1 MARLSLDGVTKV
13 YTGGSDGTVEAVSDV
28 SLTIPDGEL
37 LVVVGP
43 SGCGKSTTL
52 RMIAGLE
59 SVTDGTIEIGGTEV
73 QWMAPGRRDVA
84 MVFQSYALYPKMTVR
99 ENIGYGLKHSTDL
112 SASERQT
119 EVVEIAE
126 LLEIDELLEDR
137 PAELSGG
144 QKQRVALGRAIVRE
158 PDVFLLDEP
167 LSNLDAKLRAHMRTE
182 LQRIHDRIGVTTV
195 YVTHDQKEAMTM
207 ADRIAILD
215 GGVLQQVAPPSAA
228 YEHPANEFVATFLGS
243 PSMNVFDVAVTG
255 DGDGDTYSLSY
266 GGTEL
271 VRVPETAVEGQ
282 LGDHVRFG
290 VRPEDLSLDP
300 APTEGDIA
308 GEVSV
313 AEYQGKE
320 NFVHLTFEDLA
331 LTARVPPSLRP
342 DRGDVVGV
350 SITPEVVHLFDPET
364 GASLKTYGLD
374 APAPSVGAAD

>member
-1 MARLSLDGVTKV
+1 MAELTLTDVTKV
-13 YTGGSDGTVEAVSDV
+13 YTGGSEGTVEAVSDL
-28 SLTIPDGEL
+28 SMTIPDGEL

-59 SVTDGTIEIGGTEV
+59 TVTDGTIEIGGTEV

-99 ENIGYGLKHSTDL
+99 ENMGYGLKHSTDL
-112 SASERQT
+112 SADQRERRV
-119 EVVEIAE
+119 EEIAE
-126 LLEIDELLEDR
+126 LLEIEELLEDR

-215 GGVLQQVAPPSAA
+215 GGELQQVAPPEES
-228 YEHPANEFVATFLGS
+228 YEHPTNEFVATFLGS
-243 PSMNVFDVAVTG
+243 PAMNVFDAEVTG
-255 DGDGDTYSLSY
+255 PTAGEYALSY
-266 GGTEL
+266 AGTEL
-271 VRVPETAVEGQ
+271 ARVPAAAVDGD
-282 LGDHVRFG
+282 LGDVVRFG
-290 VRPEDLSLDP
+290 IRPEDLVLGAD
-300 APTEGDIA
+300 ATGGGPT

-320 NFVHLTFEDLA
+320 NFVHLEFEGLE
-331 LTARVPPSLRP
+331 LTARVPPGTRP
-342 DRGDVVGV
+342 ERGDVVGLE
-350 SITPEVVHLFDPET
+350 IDPEAVYLFDPGT
-364 GASLKTYGLD
+364 GASIKTYGLD
-374 APAPSVGAAD
+374 ASIADVEAAD